1 MARVKKIDNAILKR
15 RAHQVKM
22 ERRRYAFRPQRE
34 RILIVTEGE
43 RTEPKYFEGFKT
55 IIPRG
60 ILHVEVIGTGFNT
73 VQVVQAA
80 QKERNDKRGTDKEYD
95 QVWVAFD
102 KDDFP
107 NRNFNDAV
115 FLSEADNIGC
125 AYSNESFELWYVLHF
140 QYLDVAINRTQYIEI
155 LERILG
161 HTYLKNDPKT
171 FYELHSKGNQS
182 QAIDWAKRL
191 LANFGQTNPATE
203 KPTTTV
209 FKLVEELNKFIS
221 T

>member
-15 RAHQVKM
+15 RTQQVKK
-22 ERRRYAFRPQRE
+22 EQRRYAFRPQRE
-34 RILIVTEGE
+34 KILIVTEGE
-43 RTEPKYFEGFKT
+43 RTEPNYFEGFKT

-80 QKERNDKRGTDKEYD
+80 QKERYDKRGTDEEYD
-95 QVWVAFD
+95 RVWVAFD

-107 NRNFNDAV
+107 NRDFNNAV
-115 FLSEADNIGC
+115 FLSKTDNIRC

-140 QYLDVAINRTQYIEI
+140 QYLDTAINRRQYIEI
-155 LERILG
+155 LERILS
-161 HTYLKNDPKT
+161 HPYQKNDPKT
-171 FYELHSKGNQS
+171 FYELQSKGNQL
-182 QAIDWAKRL
+182 QAINWAKKL
-191 LANFGQTNPATE
+191 SANFDQTNPAQE
-203 KPTTTV
+203 KPTTAV
-209 FKLVEELNKFIS
+209 FKLVKELNKFIS